1 VFIETSPH
9 PVLTGAITDALEHQR
24 RESDGGGGS
33 AWEPIVTG
41 TLRRDDGGPAR
52 VLASLAEAHAHG
64 VAVDWS
70 AVLPAGQ
77 RIELPTYA
85 FQRQRYWPRPASA
98 GARDQRCAGAERGFW
113 AAVEGGDLEG
123 LSHTLDVDERHLN
136 EVLPALAAWR
146 PARER
151 AVDRRRLALPHHLAV
166 ARSARRGGVVG
177 YLAGRGAGGSADHPP
192 IADCV
197 KALTGRGALVS
208 LVAVEPGE
216 WDRHSLRHR
225 LTDAAGECGDG
236 LSGIVS
242 LLALDESLADG
253 SPVVAVGWSQ
263 RWAWSRPL
271 ATRGSPH
278 RCGC

>member
-1 VFIETSPH
+1 M
-9 PVLTGAITDALEHQR
+9 
-24 RESDGGGGS
+24 
-33 AWEPIVTG
+33 EPIVTG

-98 GARDQRCAGAERGFW
+98 GAATSAVPAAERGFW

-146 PARER
+146 RRESGGSTAADWR
-151 AVDRRRLALPHHLAV
+151 YRITWRSLAPLGVAALSGTWLAV
-166 ARSARRGGVVG
+166 VPA
-177 YLAGRGAGGSADHPP
+177 GSADHPP

-253 SPVVAVGWSQ
+253 SPVVASGLVATMGLVQALGDAGVSAPLWVLTSE
-263 RWAWSRPL
+263 RSLPSR
-271 ATRGSPH
+271 A
-278 RCGC
+278 RCR